1 MLVGYTP
8 HSSVSWSA
16 TPGWWASAMIGRRRR
31 YFAHARAAPPVESR
45 DDQRR
50 GVERVGELDRRV
62 HHGLAG
68 GAGDVGPAR
77 PWMTGNSSAASAIS
91 AIARTASTG

>member
-31 YFAHARAAPPVESR
+31 YFAQARAAPPVE
-45 DDQRR
+45 
-50 GVERVGELDRRV
+50 VGTISAAASSSSASSTAARMTASPIKPV
-62 HHGLAG
+62 TI
-68 GAGDVGPAR
+68 GAAR
-77 PWMTGNSSAASAIS
+77 PWITGDSSAACAIS